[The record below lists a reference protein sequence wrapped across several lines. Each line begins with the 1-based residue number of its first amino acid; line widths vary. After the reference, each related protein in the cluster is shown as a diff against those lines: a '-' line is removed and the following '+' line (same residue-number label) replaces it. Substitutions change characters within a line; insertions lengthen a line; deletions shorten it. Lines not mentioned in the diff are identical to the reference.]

1 MEKEREEVGQSRGTK
16 SLLWFLGAWGGGWYR
31 DNLTL
36 SYSSLP
42 CVFDML
48 IMEREILKRVTKKEP
63 FISPA
68 VSDSKAS
75 FVTVT

>member
-1 MEKEREEVGQSRGTK
+1 MGRS
-16 SLLWFLGAWGGGWYR
+16 W

-36 SYSSLP
+36 SYGSLH

-48 IMEREILKRVTKKEP
+48 IMEGEILKKATKKEP

-68 VSDSKAS
+68 VPDSKAS